1 MRKTKVFTPMVIQM
15 MSAGEE
21 SGELDDMLEKVSE
34 YYDMEVEYAIKNL
47 ASLIE
52 PILLAF
58 LGVMVLFLMLAI
70 FLPMWNLVDLA
81 KQG

>member
-1 MRKTKVFTPMVIQM
+1 MVVQM

-21 SGELDDMLEKVSE
+21 SGELDSMLVKVSE
-34 YYDMEVEYAIKNL
+34 YYDMEVDYSIKNI

-58 LGVMVLFLMLAI
+58 LGAIVLFLMLAI
-70 FLPMWNLVDLA
+70 FLPMWDLTKLA
-81 KQG
+81 EMG

>member
-1 MRKTKVFTPMVIQM
+1 M

-21 SGELDDMLEKVSE
+21 SGELDSMLVKVSE
-34 YYDMEVEYAIKNL
+34 YYDMEVDYSIKNI

-58 LGVMVLFLMLAI
+58 LGAVVLFLMLAI
-70 FLPMWNLVDLA
+70 FLPMWDLTKLA
-81 KQG
+81 ERG

>member
-1 MRKTKVFTPMVIQM
+1 MVIQM

-21 SGELDDMLEKVSE
+21 SGELDTMLVKVSE
-34 YYDMEVEYAIKNL
+34 YYDMEVDYAIKNI

-58 LGVMVLFLMLAI
+58 LGTVVLFLMLAI
-70 FLPMWNLVDLA
+70 FLPMWDLTKMA
-81 KQG
+81 E

>member
-1 MRKTKVFTPMVIQM
+1 M

-21 SGELDDMLEKVSE
+21 SGELDTMLVKVSE
-34 YYDMEVEYAIKNL
+34 YYDMEVDYAIKNI

-58 LGVMVLFLMLAI
+58 LGAVVLFLMLAI
-70 FLPMWNLVDLA
+70 FLPMWDLTKLA
-81 KQG
+81 EQ